1 VCRILLFA
9 RAFSHAF
16 DFFDCSTNLLIYGPG
31 GYKVGIDAEKVPF
44 APFESNSALSPLLFV
59 VQRLCGDRNAYATRA
74 VGPVCHLSDYNGC
87 IELVD

>member
-9 RAFSHAF
+9 SAFPHAF

-44 APFESNSALSPLLFV
+44 APFEKSSALSPLFV
-59 VQRLCGDRNAYATRA
+59 GQRLCGDWNASATRA
-74 VGPVCHLSDYNGC
+74 VGRVYHCSDYNGG